1 MNNNNITTTEAFP
14 PGEFLRDEL
23 EARGW
28 TQTEFAQMIGQSHRL
43 VNELIAAKRAVT
55 PEVAHK
61 LAAAFGTSAQLWM
74 NLETA
79 WQLSKVKADT
89 ERITREATLRE
100 RFPVREMI

>member
-1 MNNNNITTTEAFP
+1 MQAMTENVIPAEAFP

-28 TQTEFAQMIGQSHRL
+28 TQTEFAQMIGKSHRL
-43 VNELIAAKRAVT
+43 VNELIMGKRAVT
-55 PEVAHK
+55 PETAHK

-79 WQLSKVKADT
+79 FKNYGGV
-89 ERITREATLRE
+89 
-100 RFPVREMI
+100 RFL